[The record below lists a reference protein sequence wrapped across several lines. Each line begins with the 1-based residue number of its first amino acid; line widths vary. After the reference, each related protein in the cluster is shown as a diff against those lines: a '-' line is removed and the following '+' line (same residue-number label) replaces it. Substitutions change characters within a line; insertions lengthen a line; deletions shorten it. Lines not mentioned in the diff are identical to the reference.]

1 MCFYGANGIGK
12 TNLLDAIYY
21 LCFTKSY
28 FSSNEQLNVGNG
40 FSGFRVEG
48 IFETAV
54 QEQRIAC
61 IYRDNKKEIQNDG
74 KPYPRLSD
82 HIGKYPAVMIAPDD
96 AELITD
102 GSELRR
108 KFIDGILSQTSPA
121 YLEYLLYYNKL
132 LNQRNAYLKQLEGR
146 QPDNGLLESFD
157 ERLVLH
163 GNALFE
169 ARKAFTAAFVPLA
182 QQLYEQIAGS
192 AEKVGINYQ
201 SALHEDRFEAI
212 LLKNRYRDG
221 QAWRTTQGLHKDDW
235 ALTLN
240 DMPLKQAG
248 SQGQRKSFLFAMK
261 LAQYHYLQQQLQQQ
275 PLLLLDDVF
284 EKLDET
290 RMQNLLGLVMSEGFG
305 QVFITDTHLSRLQ
318 TAFAHCVDQ
327 VQYISLPLAGMND

>member
-28 FSSNEQLNVGNG
+28 FSSNEQLNVGTG

-48 IFETAV
+48 VFETATE
-54 QEQRIAC
+54 EQRIAC
-61 IYRDNKKEIQNDG
+61 IYRDSKKEIQNGG
-74 KPYPRLSD
+74 KTYPRLSD

-121 YLEYLLYYNKL
+121 YLEHLLYYNKL

-146 QPDNGLLESFD
+146 QPDNGLMESYD
-157 ERLVLH
+157 IRLVQH
-163 GNALFE
+163 GNALYE
-169 ARKAFTAAFVPLA
+169 ARRAFTETFVPLA

-192 AEKVGINYQ
+192 TEKVGIAYQ
-201 SALHEDRFEAI
+201 SALNDDSFEQI
-212 LLKNRYRDG
+212 LLQNRYRDG

-235 ALTLN
+235 AFTLN
-240 DMPLKQAG
+240 DMPLRQSG

-261 LAQYHYLQQQLQQQ
+261 LAQYRYLQQQLQQQ

-290 RMQNLLGLVMSEGFG
+290 RMQNLLALVMSDDFG

-318 TAFAHCVDQ
+318 QAFAHCPGQ
-327 VQYISLPLAGMND
+327 VQYISLPVGGMID